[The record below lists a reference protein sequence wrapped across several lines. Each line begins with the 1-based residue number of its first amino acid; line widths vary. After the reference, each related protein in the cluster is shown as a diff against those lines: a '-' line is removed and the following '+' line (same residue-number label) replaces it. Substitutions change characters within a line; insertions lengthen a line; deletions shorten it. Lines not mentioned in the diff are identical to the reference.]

1 MLAGTLILDKVG
13 MQNMDLS
20 YLVRSGT
27 CVIAIIVGLSN
38 FRKTKDTYQGGDNK
52 AVGARIEP

>member
-1 MLAGTLILDKVG
+1 
-13 MQNMDLS
+13 MDLS